1 MNHEAIFLGGCFN
14 NAELIDEGITEGCK
28 PESFTSPAYKLIW
41 QAMVE
46 AKSKGSIIDL
56 QNLLL
61 ANGQNFPLAE
71 AMECENACHS
81 TTTAR
86 KALKKLIWEA
96 QKRAVKPALT
106 DIVRQIDQDAKPEE
120 IVKAVEALQ
129 GHLKPAEEEAKSLDA
144 IIGEVELWAKQE
156 VEGTR
161 PNVDIVY
168 TGLPT
173 FDRYAGGIEPH
184 EYVVVGARTSH
195 GKSSFMAQIAGHNLN
210 RGLRVAMFTLETS
223 SGSVVKQIAGQR
235 SKINLRQFAQ
245 EDKAKLSLF
254 HVELSRLKKQG
265 LRVYDK
271 DLSLQQIES
280 RCRILAASWKP
291 QLVLIDYMGLMKGT
305 DKGSSYERMGQL
317 SKAMIPLR
325 KSLGCALI
333 VAAQLNRG
341 NEKEDRAP
349 TRTDFRD
356 AGSIEEDAS
365 RVICLYRPSKGFNG
379 QEQGLGQQFYDY
391 ELLQLKLRDGPLAD
405 AKIRL
410 HAPSTVFFEP
420 SELQ

>member
-28 PESFTSPAYKLIW
+28 PDSFTNPAYKLIW

-61 ANGQNFPLAE
+61 ANGQNFPLEE

-106 DIVRQIDQDAKPEE
+106 DIVRQIEQDAKPED

-173 FDRYAGGIEPH
+173 FDREAGGIEPH
-184 EYVVVGARTSH
+184 EYVVLGARTSH
-195 GKSSFMAQIAGHNLN
+195 GKSSMMNQVAGHNLN
-210 RGLRVAMFTLETS
+210 RGLRVCIFTLETS
-223 SGSVVKQIAGQR
+223 SSSVIKQIAGQR
-235 SKINLRQFAQ
+235 ARVNLRQFAQ
-245 EDKAKLSLF
+245 EEKQRIKLF
-254 HVELSRLKKQG
+254 HEELSRLKKQS
-265 LRVYDK
+265 LRVFDK

-280 RCRILAASWKP
+280 RCRILASSWKP
-291 QLVLIDYMGLMKGT
+291 QLVLIDYMGLMRGT
-305 DKGSSYERMGQL
+305 EKGSAYERMGQL

-325 KSLGCALI
+325 KALGCALI

-356 AGSIEEDAS
+356 AGGIEEDAS
-365 RVICLYRPSKGFNG
+365 RVICLYRPSKDFSGLN
-379 QEQGLGQQFYDY
+379 QSLGQTVYDY
-391 ELLQLKLRDGPLAD
+391 EILQLKMRDGPLAC
-405 AKIRL
+405 AKVKY
-410 HAPSTVFFEP
+410 HAPHTKFYEQQ
-420 SELQ
+420 EA